1 MATVQAVLGVIR
13 TPFLLL
19 PFTLVASGAAAGA
32 WDGAFS
38 WTRTLV
44 ALVGLTAL
52 HAAVNALNEA
62 SDMRRGIDLHT
73 ERTPFSGGSGT
84 LPSGAMREST
94 AWRIGFAAFATGA
107 ICGIWFLYEV
117 GWTLLPLF
125 AAGAVCVLG
134 YTDFLARRGVGEIA
148 AGLGLGAL
156 PVAGAAM
163 VQDGTLGPAAI
174 AVSLPA
180 FLMTFNLLLL
190 NEFPGEEADRGG
202 GRRNLVILLGRTG
215 AARVYA
221 LAAILTPLSIVAAA
235 GTSVL
240 PAWCALGALPSLLLI
255 PPLRWAF
262 GDPYLPVPVPALGA
276 NVVWNLATNLTLAV
290 TLAIAAS

>member
-1 MATVQAVLGVIR
+1 MAKVKAFLGVIR

-19 PFTLVASGAAAGA
+19 PLTLVASGAAAGA

-44 ALVGLTAL
+44 ALVGLVAL

-62 SDMRRGIDLHT
+62 SDLRRGIDLHT

-84 LPSGAMREST
+84 LPSGAMLEST
-94 AWRIGFAAFATGA
+94 AWRSGFAAFALGA

-125 AAGAVCVLG
+125 AAGAICVLG

-190 NEFPGEEADRGG
+190 NEFPDEEADRRG

-215 AARVYA
+215 AARLYA
-221 LAAILTPLSIVAAA
+221 LAAILTPVSIATAVGA
-235 GTSVL
+235 SVL

-262 GDPYLPVPVPALGA
+262 GDPHQPVPVPALGA
-276 NVVWNLATNLTLAV
+276 NVVWNLVTNATLAV
-290 TLAIAAS
+290 TLATAAP

>member
-1 MATVQAVLGVIR
+1 
-13 TPFLLL
+13 
-19 PFTLVASGAAAGA
+19 
-32 WDGAFS
+32 
-38 WTRTLV
+38 
-44 ALVGLTAL
+44 
-52 HAAVNALNEA
+52 
-62 SDMRRGIDLHT
+62 
-73 ERTPFSGGSGT
+73 

-94 AWRIGFAAFATGA
+94 AWRIGFAAFGVGA
-107 ICGIWFLYEV
+107 ICGIWFLYEI

-148 AGLGLGAL
+148 AGFGLGAL

-180 FLMTFNLLLL
+180 FFMTFNLLLL
-190 NEFPGEEADRGG
+190 NEFPDEEADREG
-202 GRRNLVILLGRTG
+202 GRRNLVNLLGRKG

-221 LAAILTPLSIVAAA
+221 LAAVLTPVSIAAA
-235 GTSVL
+235 VVTGVL
-240 PAWCALGALPSLLLI
+240 PVWCALGVLPSVLLI
-255 PPLRWAF
+255 PPLRWAL
-262 GDPYLPVPVPALGA
+262 GNPDRAVPVPALGM

-290 TLAIAAS
+290 TLVVAAS

>member
-1 MATVQAVLGVIR
+1 MATVKAFLGVIR

-19 PFTLVASGAAAGA
+19 PLTLVASGAAAGA

-38 WTRTLV
+38 WPRTLV
-44 ALVGLTAL
+44 ALVGLVAL

-94 AWRIGFAAFATGA
+94 AWRIGFAAFGVGA

-117 GWTLLPLF
+117 GWTLVPLF

-174 AVSLPA
+174 AVSVPA

-190 NEFPGEEADRGG
+190 NEFPDEQADREG
-202 GRRNLVILLGRTG
+202 GRRNLVILLGRRS
-215 AARVYA
+215 AARFYA
-221 LAAILTPLSIVAAA
+221 LAVVLTPVSIVAAVIMD
-235 GTSVL
+235 VL
-240 PAWCALGALPSLLLI
+240 PVLAVLGAIPSFFLVLPLWWAFKSPDRPVPILALGI
-255 PPLRWAF
+255 
-262 GDPYLPVPVPALGA
+262 
-276 NVVWNLATNLTLAV
+276 NVAWNLATNATLAV
-290 TLAIAAS
+290 TLVVAAI